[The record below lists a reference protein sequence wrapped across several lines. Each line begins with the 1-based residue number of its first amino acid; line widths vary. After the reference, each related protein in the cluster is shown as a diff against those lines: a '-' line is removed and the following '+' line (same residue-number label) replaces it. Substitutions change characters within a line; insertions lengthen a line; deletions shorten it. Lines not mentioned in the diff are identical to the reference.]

1 MVSPDTGT
9 GDSGSDIFSE
19 IGEALNA
26 GITDDAEQPTEGDQ
40 PQDIAPVTDV
50 DSGTEQA
57 PAEAQPTGNDPFPLS
72 EDGKNYVVPKGEF
85 SNYSG
90 MKEYTGKVQARF
102 PTVADAESAYFQSSD
117 FRAMQQDFMYPDQ
130 GTMERVLNFW
140 SGGDAQ
146 DPGVRQQMQQSFAQ
160 MASRMPDVLR
170 QINPQAHAQLS
181 DGIVKAQIDAA
192 KAKAE
197 QTGDPNDIKRYQYL
211 SWGATGQYLENI
223 QKLDPQVA
231 ARDAATKAEQT
242 RAQDLEKRESAML
255 NRDFENYNKSV
266 MDGAKWQAVNAE
278 IDKVLEPVKAKYDA
292 EEFADIRASV
302 QKKLIETLQ
311 SDQEWAR
318 NHSGERRAL
327 ESEYKRLWKSGQDP
341 TAMNNRVRGY
351 INDLMVRARLH
362 LPSIAAPRLQK
373 ATARAVANAQPRQAQ
388 ARTQQPPQQQ
398 APATRNQNGKPQ
410 HYNLQED
417 PEFARLFQVA
427 G

>member
-1 MVSPDTGT
+1 MATTMVTPDAGT
-9 GDSGSDIFSE
+9 SGSGDDIFAE
-19 IGEALNA
+19 IGEALGE
-26 GITDDAEQPTEGDQ
+26 GITDDATEQSADGDA
-40 PQDIAPVTDV
+40 QDLAPVTEV
-50 DSGTEQA
+50 DGGGDQST
-57 PAEAQPTGNDPFPLS
+57 EAQATGTDPFPLS
-72 EDGKNYVVPKGEF
+72 EDGKNYVVPKSEF

-102 PTVADAESAYFQSSD
+102 PTVADAESAYFASSD

-160 MASRMPDVLR
+160 MATRMPDMLR

-181 DGIVKAQIDAA
+181 DGIVNGAIAAAYA
-192 KAKAE
+192 KAS
-197 QTGDPNDIKRYQYL
+197 QTGDPADLQRAQFL
-211 SWGATGQYLENI
+211 DWGKTGQYKTELP
-223 QKLDPQVA
+223 KADPQ
-231 ARDAATKAEQT
+231 AEQ
-242 RAQDLEKRESAML
+242 RRQEQARSQDLERRESAML
-255 NRDFENYNKSV
+255 DRDFKAYSQAN
-266 MDGAKWQAVNAE
+266 MDGAKWTAMRAE
-278 IDKVLEPVKAKYDA
+278 IDKVLEPVKGKYDA

-302 QKKLIETLQ
+302 ERKLLETLQ

-341 TAMNNRVRGY
+341 TAMNNRVKGY

-388 ARTQQPPQQQ
+388 ARTQRPPQQQ
-398 APATRNQNGKPQ
+398 APAQRTQNGKPQ
-410 HYNLQED
+410 HYNVHED
-417 PEFARLFQVA
+417 PEFARIFA